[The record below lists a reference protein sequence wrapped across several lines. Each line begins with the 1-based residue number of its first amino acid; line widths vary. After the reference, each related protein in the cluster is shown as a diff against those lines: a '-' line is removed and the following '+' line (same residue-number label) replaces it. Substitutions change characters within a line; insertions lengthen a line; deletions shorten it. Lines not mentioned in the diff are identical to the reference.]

1 MRFSRVILKMI
12 INQMTF
18 CLFLISRNG
27 FSRGAVFSGCF
38 FIRDLPQL
46 AKLVPSLFAM
56 LQTFV
61 QFDAYHS
68 RLLYFNI
75 VTCRQK
81 SWETHWMLQTTEFR
95 FVSFLFTF
103 PLKKHDKKK
112 TLWYSR
118 GRIILLEPFQ
128 IHFKALNTKN
138 MYSYFVKTAEP

>member
-27 FSRGAVFSGCF
+27 FS
-38 FIRDLPQL
+38 QL

-81 SWETHWMLQTTEFR
+81 SWETHWMLQTIEFR

-128 IHFKALNTKN
+128 IRFKALNTKN

>member
-1 MRFSRVILKMI
+1 MI

-27 FSRGAVFSGCF
+27 FSRGAVFSGC

-81 SWETHWMLQTTEFR
+81 S
-95 FVSFLFTF
+95 
-103 PLKKHDKKK
+103 
-112 TLWYSR
+112 
-118 GRIILLEPFQ
+118 
-128 IHFKALNTKN
+128 
-138 MYSYFVKTAEP
+138 